1 MTIDLS
7 ESEENIEEIE
17 VTARSLER
25 SAEDQTYVPVIVKR
39 IDAVSRHPDDT
50 LENAIKE
57 GLEQHER
64 TRASLLLSS
73 LAAGLILGFV
83 GMSVA
88 LVLSALPVDMDGL
101 AKRIITASVYP
112 LGFIVCILSGT
123 QLFTE
128 HTASALYP
136 VLDKKVSKRS
146 LLQLWTIVL
155 IGNLVGT
162 FISSILI
169 FLAEPIIGSGDGFL
183 MILDH
188 LLHYEFMEIFISA
201 VLAGWLM
208 AQGSW
213 LVVATPPS
221 SSQIIGIYIVTFIIG
236 LGGLHHSIAGSAELF
251 SGLFH
256 SESPDYLASASFL
269 TSAVLGN
276 LVGGSVFVGLLN
288 YSHIKQTQREENG
301 K

>member
-1 MTIDLS
+1 MADDL
-7 ESEENIEEIE
+7 ESKEMEPNIEP
-17 VTARSLER
+17 TARSIER
-25 SAEDQTYVPVIVKR
+25 SAEDQTYVPVIIKR

-50 LENAIKE
+50 LEKAIKE
-57 GLEQHER
+57 GMEQHER
-64 TRASLLLSS
+64 TKSSLLLSS

-88 LVLSALPVDMDGL
+88 VVSNALPVDMDGL
-101 AKRIITASVYP
+101 LRRVITASVYP
-112 LGFIVCILSGT
+112 LGFIVCVTSGM

-136 VLDKKVSKRS
+136 VLDGKITKRA
-146 LLQLWTIVL
+146 LINLWIIVL
-155 IGNLVGT
+155 IGNLIGT
-162 FISSILI
+162 FISSIMLY
-169 FLAEPIIGSGDGFL
+169 LADPIVLSGDGYL

-188 LLHYEFMEIFISA
+188 LLHFDFMEIFISA
-201 VLAGWLM
+201 ILAGWLM

-213 LVVATPPS
+213 LYLATPPS
-221 SSQIIGIYIVTFIIG
+221 SAQIICIYIVTFMIG

-256 SESPDYLASASFL
+256 AENPDYLGALGFL
-269 TSAVLGN
+269 TSAILGN

-288 YSHIKQTQREENG
+288 YSHIRQT
-301 K
+301 

>member
-1 MTIDLS
+1 MSDDPL
-7 ESEENIEEIE
+7 NIENEIE
-17 VTARSLER
+17 DEPTARSIER
-25 SAEDQTYVPVIVKR
+25 SAEDQTYVPVIIKR

-50 LENAIKE
+50 LEKAIKE
-57 GLEQHER
+57 GFEQHER
-64 TRASLLLSS
+64 TRTSLLLSS
-73 LAAGLILGFV
+73 VAAGLILGFV

-88 LVLSALPVDMDGL
+88 VVSNALPVDMDGL
-101 AKRIITASVYP
+101 LKRIITASVYP
-112 LGFIVCILSGT
+112 LGFIVCVLSGT

-136 VLDKKVSKRS
+136 VLDGKVSKRS
-146 LLQLWTIVL
+146 LLNLWIIVL
-155 IGNLVGT
+155 IGNLMGT
-162 FISSILI
+162 FISSVMIY
-169 FLAEPIIGSGDGFL
+169 LADPIIVSGDGFL

-188 LLHYEFMEIFISA
+188 LLHFKFMEIFISA

-213 LVVATPPS
+213 LFIATPPS
-221 SSQIIGIYIVTFIIG
+221 SAQIICIYIVTFMIG

-256 SESPDYLASASFL
+256 SENPDYIASLSFL
-269 TSAVLGN
+269 TSAILGN

-288 YSHIKQTQREENG
+288 YSHIKQTQREENE